1 MLYII
6 RENDAERSLL
16 HAAMLGA
23 RGPRRAGH
31 GVLSGVLTDRFG
43 YAGG

>member
-1 MLYII
+1 ML
-6 RENDAERSLL
+6 NAERSLL
-16 HAAMLGA
+16 HAASLGA

-43 YAGG
+43 FAGG